1 MGRGET
7 PIHLTF
13 MKGDDMSQILKKKK
27 ANLASA
33 SLAAVGAGAVL
44 TPQVALA
51 NENTAGTTVA
61 IPEAKSPT
69 VYEQAVLRAS
79 EKAGTNNNGSDVFK
93 TTSTTTHQTEI
104 NQLNGLIQN
113 LASTSN
119 GSVVVNGELTATN
132 ESVAEV
138 KSHLS
143 DIESLIAK
151 YHALRAEVDTQRTAL
166 AEIQGAAPIETATF
180 VIDESTDFGDIKN
193 QLANAVKA
201 LEANKVANDD
211 VINTV
216 AESSSSVEKE
226 LRNVVKANNKTISG
240 AAENATHM
248 TDGITGNMDDIHRKA
263 EDSKAADG
271 VKVDVA
277 KTKAVNNIQSNQTH
291 KQVTVNSIAESNQKR
306 DEALAKIAAATK
318 ANETGASESAAYKE
332 TSLRNIDDVNEWLAY
347 EKQRAADIQKE
358 IEKHS
363 DALPA
368 FEAYKTDYLARL
380 AQMKTKAQEIDD
392 DKIRAKTIERI
403 DTAIAQINA
412 SKFDTRVVANVDS
425 LENLDFGN
433 IGRPT
438 SEVDAIQADASAK
451 IQDIIDNQMEKVK
464 VSNAAANAKLEST
477 KSKNDAEMDK
487 FLKELNKAAEKSVSQ
502 VEASFVE
509 SRPIYKQSA
518 AYRPYIEKALEQ
530 TQADVEG
537 IMRTGTTAHGITT
550 RVVPS
555 GTSAAT
561 ASAAEYALQSKN
573 GFNNGFGSPM
583 LPSTNVND
591 FVKVRGSVL
600 ANSQQYSG
608 GATEVVNT
616 LVNKVLGAHTAGI
629 ASNVMASPVI
639 KDLQNQHINVVGNDN
654 VLLVLSTSPSAT
666 FDFSDS
672 FAYVDENGN
681 ANTTGMSMKLSLSSD
696 RHTNIVDELNKSYPG
711 HVPVYFFY
719 MSVDPATGS
728 LVSGGGVLPTFKGD
742 TPIGVGGAGSGGTG
756 EMKLGRANDS
766 AGTSATLKSL
776 PDGKAFSWP
785 NQAVMD
791 EYDFGIILSTE
802 VAVNSDA
809 GEWGAYAPLYIGDID
824 DGQFLKITKGNSL
837 DVVVS
842 SEATITDKGNWVMV
856 DTSDLGKNVGAKGTT
871 NIDSQSLVIFGAATD
886 PGQSSEGVGVG
897 HKSGGRGNPYMAV
910 DIALFSPFG
919 IVGSIQPNI
928 QLDSVTATIDT
939 FTMKDP
945 SAIAHTEK
953 AFTQAVPVETQIAG
967 DGAASSILKNTVLNL
982 ELPTIVVEKGE
993 KRVSSNTSLVL
1004 KKLVDDVKRTSSNT
1018 ALVVRELSKDVRTAS
1033 GNSILVRTL
1042 EPKSVVTASGNSL
1055 VVQVLNRDKRT
1066 SSQNSLVVKTDGQ
1079 AAVIKT
1085 PTALADVIKSI
1096 SAKPL
1101 DTSNR
1106 VASISVY
1113 VDESLEPT
1121 AVKALNN
1128 WKDALAKKGLTFN
1141 YSLTNDA
1148 SALKSGVTLALF
1160 DADNQTTRLDR
1171 TIDSQGIDND
1181 DDFEM
1186 SNLGGLFVNPAG
1198 IRIVDADDNDKF
1210 NKDGSVK
1217 TADALKGAS
1226 HIIQLNSEAL
1236 ATELE
1241 VNVLAHEIGHVF
1253 GLGHDD
1259 NDPLMTTYVED
1270 KVFTGEI
1277 TDLTATRAAAF
1288 IVDKMLGVTKA

>member
-1 MGRGET
+1 
-7 PIHLTF
+7 
-13 MKGDDMSQILKKKK
+13 MSQILKKKK

-33 SLAAVGAGAVL
+33 SLAAFGAGAVL

-61 IPEAKSPT
+61 IPEVALANENTAGTTVAIPEAKSPT
-69 VYEQAVLRAS
+69 IYEQAVLQAS
-79 EKAGTNNNGSDVFK
+79 EKAGTNNNGSDVIK

-151 YHALRAEVDTQRTAL
+151 YHTLRADVDTQRTAL
-166 AEIQGAAPIETATF
+166 AEIQGAAPIITNTV

-201 LEANKVANDD
+201 LEADKAANDN
-211 VINTV
+211 VINGV
-216 AESSSSVEKE
+216 AESSRSVEKE
-226 LRNVVKANNKTISG
+226 LQNVIKANNKTVSG

-271 VKVDVA
+271 VKVDVT

-291 KQVTVNSIAESNQKR
+291 TQVTVSSIAESNQKR

-332 TSLRNIDDVNEWLAY
+332 TSLRNIDDINEWLAY

-358 IEKHS
+358 IAKHS

-451 IQDIIDNQMEKVK
+451 IQDIIDNQMDKVK
-464 VSNAAANAKLEST
+464 ASNAAAKAKLEST

-502 VEASFVE
+502 VETSFIE

-518 AYRPYIEKALEQ
+518 AYQPYIKKALEQ

-600 ANSQQYSG
+600 ANSQQYVG
-608 GATEVVNT
+608 GATEVVHT
-616 LVNKVLGAHTAGI
+616 LVNKVSGAST
-629 ASNVMASPVI
+629 ASNNPTMASPVI

-654 VLLVLSTSPSAT
+654 VLLVLSTYPSAT
-666 FDFSDS
+666 FDFTDS
-672 FAYVDENGN
+672 FVYVDEDGN
-681 ANTTGMSMKLSLSSD
+681 ANTTGMSMKLSLLSD
-696 RHTNIVDELNKSYPG
+696 THTSIVDELDKSYPG
-711 HVPVYFFY
+711 HLPVYFFY
-719 MSVDPATGS
+719 MSVDPATGA
-728 LVSGGGVLPTFKGD
+728 LVAGGGVLPTFKSD
-742 TPIGVGGAGSGGTG
+742 TPIGTGGGGSGGTS

-766 AGTSATLKSL
+766 AGTSTTLKSL
-776 PDGKAFSWP
+776 PDGKGFAWP
-785 NQAVMD
+785 NQLVMNY
-791 EYDFGIILSTE
+791 YDFGIILNTE

-809 GEWGAYAPLYIGDID
+809 GKWGAYAPLYIGDID
-824 DGQFLKITKGNSL
+824 DGQFLKVTKGNSL
-837 DVVVS
+837 DVIAS

-856 DTSDLGKNVGAKGTT
+856 NTSDLGGKIGAKGTT

-886 PGQSSEGVGVG
+886 PGQSSEGVGIG
-897 HKSGGRGNPYMAV
+897 HKSGGMGNPYMAV
-910 DIALFSPFG
+910 DIALFAPFG
-919 IVGSIQPNI
+919 VVGSIQPNI
-928 QLDSVTATIDT
+928 QLDAVTATIDT

-953 AFTQAVPVETQIAG
+953 AFTQAVPVETQKGRKDAFSG
-967 DGAASSILKNTVLNL
+967 ILKNTVVNL

-1018 ALVVRELSKDVRTAS
+1018 ALVIRELNKDVRTAS

-1055 VVQVLNRDKRT
+1055 VVQVLNSEKRT
-1066 SSQNSLVVKTDGQ
+1066 SSQNSLVVHQNGQ

-1113 VDESLEPT
+1113 VDKSLEPT

-1128 WKDALAKKGLTFN
+1128 WKTALAKKGLTFN

-1226 HIIQLNSEAL
+1226 YIIQLNSEVL

-1270 KVFTGEI
+1270 KVFTDEI